1 MSSNRGIANKYF
13 IKKIQENTTNYKKNR
28 AEAAIRRQHKEKSKL
43 QQQ

>member
-1 MSSNRGIANKYF
+1 MSSNRGIANKFF
-13 IKKIQENTTNYKKNR
+13 IKKNSRKYNKLQKKR